1 MVRRLHPTSV
11 SGRMGALYH
20 DRTPQLR
27 RQSSAH
33 PTAPER
39 ATVRNSP
46 VVNRA
51 GSLKHCTP
59 SADETGQGPKTKLSS
74 RPWFWRSCA
83 RHRTAAAVHV
93 MVVSYDD
100 YRVGATWEVASCN
113 PGTSARNTVSAR
125 CVTSFVASSSILI
138 SHRPKEIIQWQ

>member
-1 MVRRLHPTSV
+1 MGYAGTSP
-11 SGRMGALYH
+11 SNFSDGLALYH
-20 DRTPQLR
+20 DQTPQLR

-59 SADETGQGPKTKLSS
+59 SADETGQGPKTKLELEALVLAEV
-74 RPWFWRSCA
+74 R
-83 RHRTAAAVHV
+83 AASDCGGAVHV
-93 MVVSYDD
+93 TVVSYDD
-100 YRVGATWEVASCN
+100 YRVGATWEVAS
-113 PGTSARNTVSAR
+113 
-125 CVTSFVASSSILI
+125 
-138 SHRPKEIIQWQ
+138 